1 MILVGIDVGYVN
13 MGVFRAVVDDSF
25 YIYFRHAFR
34 SDITLMRHNR
44 IPAHMCQIPHT
55 RETCDRVA
63 HFIQDNED
71 ILEEADCILIERQ
84 PPMGLKDVEALIM
97 SRFRNKAILISPN
110 KLHKFLMINTYDYE
124 ERKVHTEKIA
134 REYLSSIYTF
144 TNEVRRHDMADAACM
159 CIFHADKLREQ
170 QRKKEKLERI
180 KRLPFDE
187 YAFIHP
193 GKI

>member
-1 MILVGIDVGYVN
+1 MVLIGIDVGYVN
-13 MGVFRAVVDDSF
+13 MGVVRAVVDDSF
-25 YIYFRHAFR
+25 NLHFTHAFR

-44 IPAHMCQIPHT
+44 IPVHMCTIPHT

-63 HFIQDNED
+63 HFIQENED
-71 ILEEADCILIERQ
+71 MFEEADCILIERQ

-110 KLHKFLMINTYDYE
+110 RLHKFLKINTYDYE
-124 ERKVHTEKIA
+124 ERKVHTEQIA
-134 REYLSSIYTF
+134 SKYLNGMETF
-144 TNEVRRHDMADAACM
+144 ANEVRKHDMADAACM
-159 CIFHADKLREQ
+159 CIFHADKLRDE

-187 YAFIHP
+187 YAFVHP
-193 GKI
+193 GEI